1 MKDKENDTDISTKES
16 NVDNNTGDTSVSDRV
31 NNPHWLLDELN
42 EILQKG
48 MFKDG

>member
-1 MKDKENDTDISTKES
+1 MKDKENDTESNFKESINDISTG
-16 NVDNNTGDTSVSDRV
+16 NDDVSDRV
-31 NNPHWLLDELN
+31 NDPHWLIHELN

>member
-1 MKDKENDTDISTKES
+1 MKDKENDIEINSKE
-16 NVDNNTGDTSVSDRV
+16 NDNNISYGNNNVSDRV
-31 NNPHWLLDELN
+31 NDPHWLIHELN